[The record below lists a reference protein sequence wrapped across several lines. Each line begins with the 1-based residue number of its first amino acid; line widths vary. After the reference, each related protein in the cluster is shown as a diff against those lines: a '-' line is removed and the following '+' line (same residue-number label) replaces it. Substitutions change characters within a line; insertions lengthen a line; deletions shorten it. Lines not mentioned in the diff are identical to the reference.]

1 MVIKELLR
9 LIKPYY
15 IRVVIAGALSLGVS
29 GINGTL
35 AWLMKPVI
43 DDILIKKN
51 ITYLALLPVVVILLF
66 TLRGL
71 FIAGQSYLMKSV
83 GMKIVNNLRN
93 ALYAHLSTLPMSF
106 IKREA
111 SGSIISRFLND
122 VNMLQDLVAR
132 SVKDLFVEGATV
144 IVLTAFAFYKRWEL
158 ALFVIIIGPLAIYG
172 IQRIG
177 KRLKATVKK
186 AQQRISTL
194 TEILTETLN
203 GFKIIKIFGRQED
216 MLQSFKDKNQ
226 DFYREVM
233 RTVRLSEAASL
244 LMEFIGGI
252 AIAFVIWYGGGL
264 VVKGSL
270 TPGDLASFVV
280 AIMMIHTPAKRLA
293 GVNNNI
299 QQAKVAFER
308 MNDIF
313 KIKPEEDGKVIL
325 KDFRDSIEFKDVTFR
340 YPNTQ
345 RVILD
350 GVNLKVK
357 KGEIVAIVGKSGVG
371 KTTLVDLIPRFYDP
385 DKGTV
390 LIDGIDLRALSLTSL
405 RNLIGIVSQ
414 DIILFNDTVKN
425 NIRFAR
431 PDASD
436 EEVINAA
443 KAAHAHEFIMEFPQ
457 GYDTVIG
464 ERGTRLSGGQAQRIS
479 IARAILKNPPI
490 LILDEA
496 TSSLDAHSEKAVRDA
511 LENLMKDKTVI
522 VVAHRFSTIRKVS
535 RIVVLDRG
543 KIVEEG
549 THSELMENDGVY
561 RRLYEHQF
569 LVAN

>member
-15 IRVVIAGALSLGVS
+15 RRVVIAGALSLGVS

-43 DDILIKKN
+43 DDVLIKKN

-350 GVNLKVK
+350 GVNLKIK

-385 DKGTV
+385 DKGAV

-522 VVAHRFSTIRKVS
+522 VIAHRFSTIRKVS

-549 THSELMENDGVY
+549 THSELMESDGVY

-569 LVAN
+569 WVAN

>member
-1 MVIKELLR
+1 
-9 LIKPYY
+9 
-15 IRVVIAGALSLGVS
+15 
-29 GINGTL
+29 
-35 AWLMKPVI
+35 
-43 DDILIKKN
+43 
-51 ITYLALLPVVVILLF
+51 
-66 TLRGL
+66 
-71 FIAGQSYLMKSV
+71 
-83 GMKIVNNLRN
+83 
-93 ALYAHLSTLPMSF
+93 
-106 IKREA
+106 
-111 SGSIISRFLND
+111 
-122 VNMLQDLVAR
+122 
-132 SVKDLFVEGATV
+132 
-144 IVLTAFAFYKRWEL
+144 
-158 ALFVIIIGPLAIYG
+158 
-172 IQRIG
+172 
-177 KRLKATVKK
+177 
-186 AQQRISTL
+186 
-194 TEILTETLN
+194 
-203 GFKIIKIFGRQED
+203 

-350 GVNLKVK
+350 GVNLKIK

-549 THSELMENDGVY
+549 THSELMESDGVY

>member
-1 MVIKELLR
+1 MVIREMIR
-9 LIKPYY
+9 LIKPYSV
-15 IRVVIAGALSLGVS
+15 RVIIAGLLSLGVS

-43 DDILIKKN
+43 DDVLIKKN
-51 ITYLALLPVVVILLF
+51 VTYLALLPFGIMILF
-66 TLRGL
+66 ILRGI

-93 ALYAHLSTLPMSF
+93 NLYQHLSSLPMSF

-122 VNMLQDLVAR
+122 VNMLQDLIAR

-144 IVLTAFAFYKRWEL
+144 IVLTGFAFYKRWDL
-158 ALFVIIIGPLAIYG
+158 ALVVMIVGPLALYG
-172 IQRIG
+172 VQRIG

-186 AQQRISTL
+186 AQQKISVL
-194 TEILTETLN
+194 TELLTETLN
-203 GFKIIKIFGRQED
+203 GFKIIKVFGRQDD
-216 MLQSFKDKNQ
+216 MLRTFKDKNQ
-226 DFYREVM
+226 SFYREVM
-233 RTVRLSEAASL
+233 RTVRLSEGATL
-244 LMEFIGGI
+244 LMELIGGI

-280 AIMMIHTPAKRLA
+280 AVMMIHTPAKRLA
-293 GVNNNI
+293 SVNNNI

-308 MNDIF
+308 LSEIF
-313 KIKPEEDGKVIL
+313 SVDKEKGGKIEL
-325 KDFRDSIEFKDVTFR
+325 KEFRDAIEFRDVTFR
-340 YPNTQ
+340 YPGNQ
-345 RVILD
+345 RIVLD
-350 GVNLKVK
+350 GINLKIE
-357 KGEIVAIVGKSGVG
+357 KGEIIAIVGRSGVG

-385 DKGTV
+385 QGGTIF
-390 LIDGIDLRALSLTSL
+390 IDNVDLREVSLTSL

-414 DIILFNDTVKN
+414 DIILFNDTVEN

-431 PDASD
+431 PDAT
-436 EEVINAA
+436 EEEIISAA
-443 KAAHAHEFIMEFPQ
+443 KAAHAHDFIMEFPE
-457 GYDTVIG
+457 GYKTIIG
-464 ERGTRLSGGQAQRIS
+464 ERGMRLSGGQAQRIS

-496 TSSLDAHSEKAVRDA
+496 TSSLDSHSEYAVRMA
-511 LENLMKDKTVI
+511 IENLMMDRTVI
-522 VVAHRFSTIRKVS
+522 IIAHRLSTIKKVS
-535 RIVVLDRG
+535 RIIVLDKG
-543 KIVEEG
+543 KIIESG
-549 THSELMENDGVY
+549 THEELLGLNGAY

-569 LVAN
+569 VS

>member
-1 MVIKELLR
+1 
-9 LIKPYY
+9 
-15 IRVVIAGALSLGVS
+15 
-29 GINGTL
+29 
-35 AWLMKPVI
+35 
-43 DDILIKKN
+43 
-51 ITYLALLPVVVILLF
+51 
-66 TLRGL
+66 
-71 FIAGQSYLMKSV
+71 
-83 GMKIVNNLRN
+83 
-93 ALYAHLSTLPMSF
+93 
-106 IKREA
+106 
-111 SGSIISRFLND
+111 
-122 VNMLQDLVAR
+122 
-132 SVKDLFVEGATV
+132 
-144 IVLTAFAFYKRWEL
+144 
-158 ALFVIIIGPLAIYG
+158 
-172 IQRIG
+172 
-177 KRLKATVKK
+177 
-186 AQQRISTL
+186 
-194 TEILTETLN
+194 
-203 GFKIIKIFGRQED
+203 
-216 MLQSFKDKNQ
+216 
-226 DFYREVM
+226 
-233 RTVRLSEAASL
+233 
-244 LMEFIGGI
+244 
-252 AIAFVIWYGGGL
+252 
-264 VVKGSL
+264 
-270 TPGDLASFVV
+270 
-280 AIMMIHTPAKRLA
+280 
-293 GVNNNI
+293 
-299 QQAKVAFER
+299 

-350 GVNLKVK
+350 GVNLKIK

-549 THSELMENDGVY
+549 THSELMESDGVY

>member
-1 MVIKELLR
+1 
-9 LIKPYY
+9 
-15 IRVVIAGALSLGVS
+15 
-29 GINGTL
+29 
-35 AWLMKPVI
+35 
-43 DDILIKKN
+43 
-51 ITYLALLPVVVILLF
+51 
-66 TLRGL
+66 
-71 FIAGQSYLMKSV
+71 
-83 GMKIVNNLRN
+83 
-93 ALYAHLSTLPMSF
+93 
-106 IKREA
+106 
-111 SGSIISRFLND
+111 
-122 VNMLQDLVAR
+122 
-132 SVKDLFVEGATV
+132 
-144 IVLTAFAFYKRWEL
+144 
-158 ALFVIIIGPLAIYG
+158 
-172 IQRIG
+172 
-177 KRLKATVKK
+177 VKK

-350 GVNLKVK
+350 GVNLKIK

-385 DKGTV
+385 DKGAV

-522 VVAHRFSTIRKVS
+522 VIAHRFSTIRKVS

-549 THSELMENDGVY
+549 THSELMESDGVY

-569 LVAN
+569 WVAN